1 MRTNYPFS
9 AKVGQ
14 EELMLAIILNVI
26 NPYMEGKKEEN
37 V

>member
-1 MRTNYPFS
+1 MRTNYPFT

-26 NPYMEGKKEEN
+26 NSNLEGRKEEN
-37 V
+37 D